1 MKIKLL
7 STIIAGVI
15 IAGCGSDN
23 NNDVSVPKTKTT
35 SVQAYD
41 GAVNGMVA
49 THTCGDEKGTTK
61 TKTDGY
67 GKVTVS
73 SDSFAENPEQCSV
86 ILRVPEGSKAFDMS
100 NGKDMSKVVYS
111 IPEGLLVSG
120 QKVAATPFTSL
131 IAKTMASTDDS
142 DVKTAMDAVF
152 TQLGLDS
159 SLTEEEKLGLL
170 TDPDATLEKLDPA
183 IMQDVVA
190 KTMVLSD
197 VLVAQK
203 DNENLLLED
212 IATVTTTIA
221 ADLVQK
227 NPEFPTQKVNGVDKP
242 IYVDL
247 TTELAKEDV
256 FNEAVSGE
264 VPAEIAKKT
273 KAENIIVGEE
283 LDPANPPVNPNPD
296 EDGGTGGTGGG
307 TGGGDGS
314 SGGGNGN

>member
-86 ILRVPEGSKAFDMS
+86 ILSVPEGGKAVDMS

-120 QKVAATPFTSL
+120 QKVAATPFSTLVDKAIKDSNETNIENIDIDAIINEIFTDLGIDTSVVDPKAL
-131 IAKTMASTDDS
+131 M
-142 DVKTAMDAVF
+142 
-152 TQLGLDS
+152 S
-159 SLTEEEKLGLL
+159 SPAE
-170 TDPDATLEKLDPA
+170 TLEKLDDSVS
-183 IMQDVVA
+183 QDVIA

-197 VLVAQK
+197 VLVANPEQK
-203 DNENLLLED
+203 LSD
-212 IATVTTTIA
+212 ITTVTKTIA
-221 ADLVQK
+221 QDIINK
-227 NPEFPTQKVNGVDKP
+227 NPEFPTQTGSDKP

-247 TTELAKEDV
+247 TDELADQKIFD
-256 FNEAVSGE
+256 EAAEGK
-264 VPAEIAKKT
+264 VPADIAEET
-273 KAENIIVGEE
+273 NPDNIIVGEE
-283 LDPANPPVNPNPD
+283 QDPANPPVNPNPD
-296 EDGGTGGTGGG
+296 EDGGTGGTGG
-307 TGGGDGS
+307 TGAGDGS
-314 SGGGNGN
+314 SGGTGN

>member
-49 THTCGDEKGTTK
+49 THTCGDETNTTK
-61 TKTDGY
+61 MKTDGY

-73 SDSFAENPEQCSV
+73 SDTFAENPEQCSV
-86 ILRVPEGSKAFDMS
+86 ILSVPEGGKAFDMS

-183 IMQDVVA
+183 VMQDVVA

-203 DNENLLLED
+203 DNEDLLLED

-227 NPEFPTQKVNGVDKP
+227 NPEFPTQTGSDKP

-247 TTELAKEDV
+247 TDELADQKIFD
-256 FNEAVSGE
+256 EAAEGK
-264 VPAEIAKKT
+264 VPADIAEET
-273 KAENIIVGEE
+273 NPENIIVGEE
-283 LDPANPPVNPNPD
+283 QDPANPPVNPNPD
-296 EDGGTGGTGGG
+296 EDGGTGGTGG
-307 TGGGDGS
+307 TGAGDGS
-314 SGGGNGN
+314 SGGTGN